1 MNIDLT
7 YKLTGTKGETIDFSS
22 KFARSEGD
30 LNQFILKMYRAS
42 PSFTDRR
49 GTQSK
54 ENHQIELSKLF
65 DVIYFVKELYGFD
78 ALKIFFDYQNNNN
91 QLEISI
97 LNFGKKVIRRTI
109 AKPIFFNQVGN
120 TIEFRA
126 TYNLVIKLT
135 YEYILDYFKNLNLS
149 NLSKKSR
156 SVAIC
161 IAKNNKPVSRSEIL
175 KQINCSPRTAS
186 NAFNEL
192 EKRGI
197 VKRINHTKS
206 PKLNRYILN

>member
-7 YKLTGTKGETIDFSS
+7 YRLIGTKGETIDFSS
-22 KFARSEGD
+22 RFVQSESE

-49 GTQSK
+49 STQSK

-65 DVIYFVKELYGFD
+65 DVIYFVKKLYGFD
-78 ALKIFFDYQNNNN
+78 ALKIFFEYQNNNN

-97 LNFGKKVIRRTI
+97 LNFGKKTIQKTI
-109 AKPIFFNQVGN
+109 AKPIFFNEVGN

-135 YEYILDYFKNLNLS
+135 YEYILDYFENL

-161 IAKNNKPVSRSEIL
+161 IAKNNKPVSRSEIIR
-175 KQINCSPRTAS
+175 QINCSPRMAS
-186 NAFNEL
+186 IAFNEL
-192 EKRGI
+192 KKIGI
-197 VKRINHTKS
+197 VKNINHTQS
-206 PKLNRYILN
+206 PKLNRYILK